1 MGSILF
7 TEDVRLMTKA
17 YDYADFASPAPHPGE
32 YLREDYLPGYK
43 LTAGGLARAM
53 GLRDR
58 ARIERLVREKQ
69 AITADTA
76 LRLAR
81 VFKTTP
87 EFWINLQVAHDLSK
101 AAIAARDELAAIK
114 PLAAA

>member
-1 MGSILF
+1 
-7 TEDVRLMTKA
+7 MTKA